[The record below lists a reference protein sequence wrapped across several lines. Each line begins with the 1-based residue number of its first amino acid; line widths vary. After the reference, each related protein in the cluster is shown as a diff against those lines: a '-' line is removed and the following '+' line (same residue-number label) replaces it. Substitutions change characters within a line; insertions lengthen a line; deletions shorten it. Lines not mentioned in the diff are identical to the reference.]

1 MGPFPPSQYYPEEN
15 AKDPRKALV
24 FAAVM
29 GFLGFMGIGHL
40 YMGKILKGIVL
51 LIVGGFFAMFSLVM
65 ILDIFEPSEYSITAQ
80 VLTAAL
86 FTAPYL
92 LLQIWQIFDAPKP
105 KKVRSQGMSKR

>member
-1 MGPFPPSQYYPEEN
+1 MGPFPPGQYFPEEN
-15 AKDPRKALV
+15 VKDPRKALV
-24 FAAVM
+24 FAVVM

-40 YMGKILKGIVL
+40 YMGKVLEGIAL
-51 LIVGGFFAMFSLVM
+51 FLVGGFFALLSLVT

-92 LLQIWQIFDAPKP
+92 LLQIWQIFDAPRP
-105 KKVRSQGMSKR
+105 KKTRSQSMSKR